1 MLLKAKTANKKKK
14 KTIINVIKAPI
25 IMYISLNINV
35 FR

>member
-14 KTIINVIKAPI
+14 TIINVIKTPI